1 MTETSSVTRPLDSGI
16 AVADWPRS
24 PVLWLM
30 GVSQEGLPSGEEF
43 TSFVRRVQPRLQRGL
58 VATYG
63 PDVGRQATVD
73 ALSWAWE
80 HWDQIRSVENQT
92 GYLYRVGQSASRRYV
107 PKPLPPE
114 LLGELEQRF
123 PDVEPR
129 LVPALARLST
139 QQRTVVVLVHGFGW
153 SQADV
158 AGLLELNPSTVRE
171 HLSRALSR
179 LRDQLEVANAHEYR

>member
-1 MTETSSVTRPLDSGI
+1 MPSSR
-16 AVADWPRS
+16 
-24 PVLWLM
+24 
-30 GVSQEGLPSGEEF
+30 EF
-43 TSFVRRVQPRLQRGL
+43 TSFVRRVQPKLQRGL
-58 VATYG
+58 VASYG

-80 HWDQIRSVENQT
+80 HWDRIRVVRNQT

-114 LLGELEQRF
+114 LLVQLEQRF

-158 AGLLELNPSTVRE
+158 AELLDVNPSTVRE
-171 HLSRALSR
+171 HLTRALSR
-179 LRDQLEVANAHEYR
+179 LRDQLEVTDAHEYR